1 MNNRIMV
8 RVKVLKEEI
17 LLKTVSREFKA
28 PHFFYILKERILEL
42 ERDKSI
48 IVKNYGSYAELSKIQ
63 STAGQR
69 ILHITFSWLK
79 EEYNG
84 VLTGWRETVELP
96 YDLFYQAATEDS
108 PDCEW
113 KILSLV
119 NKSRPK
125 ILFESR
131 SNLHNAVRNPWV
143 RKKLGRF
150 FSQHFQWP
158 NSQKIVLTDDG
169 CPYSFN
175 FTEYRNEGEGM
186 FGGVILHGRENL
198 RTAYY
203 GIHT

>member
-1 MNNRIMV
+1 MV
-8 RVKVLKEEI
+8 RVKVLKEEMM
-17 LLKTVSREFKA
+17 LKTVSREFKA
-28 PHFFYILKERILEL
+28 PHFFYILKARILEL
-42 ERDKSI
+42 EHDKSI

-84 VLTGWRETVELP
+84 VLTGWRETIELP
-96 YDLFYQAATEDS
+96 YDLLYQAATEDTL
-108 PDCEW
+108 DCEW

-150 FSQHFQWP
+150 FLPTFSMAPQP
-158 NSQKIVLTDDG
+158 EDCSD
-169 CPYSFN
+169 
-175 FTEYRNEGEGM
+175 
-186 FGGVILHGRENL
+186 
-198 RTAYY
+198 
-203 GIHT
+203 